1 MTGTSH
7 PDNDELRA
15 AVAALVDMFGGH
27 AGHTLSQVGPCVYC
41 DDCDI
46 RLYQGTLPDKK
57 RVPAPAK
64 ERHDRWF
71 KHAMDLAAEVSR
83 LRAEVDTLRAD
94 QALDQ
99 EGHQR
104 VCVPIEAE
112 RDTLRDAARDVPI
125 LVDEMARVFDRIE
138 GVDVNDLEVRFDDLR
153 TVADRLRPLVFPDP
167 AEVAALAAHNPQDGT
182 DGD

>member
-112 RDTLRDAARDVPI
+112 RDTLRETVLEIAN
-125 LVDEMARVFDRIE
+125 EMHRATPN
-138 GVDVNDLEVRFDDLR
+138 GATPAQLDDWQ
-153 TVADRLRPLVFPDP
+153 DRLRAPLPSHMQDDWTFP
-167 AEVAALAAHNPQDGT
+167 G
-182 DGD
+182 